1 MPSRNRVPNAAELVS
16 RSLNCTR
23 ADSPCERSDMV
34 NASRHY
40 LPPPAQKRGGY
51 DEQII
56 ARSWT
61 RVQPQD
67 SLWFLMVSSRGR
79 RAGADAQKKE
89 PPFPAAFEV
98 DNREASNRVDRS
110 HSVSKEDD
118 PSHKRE

>member
-23 ADSPCERSDMV
+23 AVSPCERSDMV
-34 NASRHY
+34 NASRHD
-40 LPPPAQKRGGY
+40 LLCWPENAPAY

-56 ARSWT
+56 ARPWT

-67 SLWFLMVSSRGR
+67 FLWFP
-79 RAGADAQKKE
+79 AGAATDGKRPKKE

-110 HSVSKEDD
+110 HSVSK
-118 PSHKRE
+118 PGQWSHN

>member
-16 RSLNCTR
+16 RSLNCRR
-23 ADSPCERSDMV
+23 AASPCERSDIV
-34 NASRHY
+34 NASHTCYRRR
-40 LPPPAQKRGGY
+40 PETVAAY

-56 ARSWT
+56 ARPWT

-67 SLWFLMVSSRGR
+67 FLWFP
-79 RAGADAQKKE
+79 AGAATDGKRPKKE

-110 HSVSKEDD
+110 HSVSK
-118 PSHKRE
+118 PGQCSHN